1 MTWSDLWTVSYTVA
15 GVAFVSSAAGL
26 IGVRLLAARSVAT
39 NLAVVAAVTVVA
51 TVTGF
56 LLIAKEMFIS
66 QGDLDLVMAVVVISG
81 IAGFAV
87 ALVVGR
93 RIGAASR
100 LLLGAVQEVG
110 RSGSFHRPDAV
121 LPAELA
127 GLSDALD
134 RAHGRLAEARDRE
147 RALET
152 SRRELVAWVSHD
164 LRAPLAGLRAMAEAL
179 EDGVVADPYTVGTY
193 HAQIRKETDRLTLM
207 IDDLFELS
215 RIHAGALRL
224 SRRPVSLG
232 ELIGEALTSAEPLAR
247 AKGVRLHGSWAAC
260 RPLMVDTAEVGRA
273 LRNLVTN
280 AVRHTP
286 SDGSIEV
293 QGNEDSGMATVCVSD
308 SCGGIP
314 EEHLPRVFDVAF
326 RGETARTPGPS
337 EGAGPGAEHRPGHHR
352 GALRADRRAQRR
364 PRLPVHDPAPAGRRF
379 GGGRRLAAEPTATGR
394 SGTPTAAA
402 AAAALTRAGPGYS
415 PDRVEMAD
423 ARRPVHLHQ

>member
-337 EGAGPGAEHRPGHHR
+337 EGAGLGLSIARGIIEAHSGQIGVRNAGPGCQFMIRLPLAAGS
-352 GALRADRRAQRR
+352 GAGAGVPPTDRNGAQR
-364 PRLPVHDPAPAGRRF
+364 HAD
-379 GGGRRLAAEPTATGR
+379 GGRRGR
-394 SGTPTAAA
+394 GADSR
-402 AAAALTRAGPGYS
+402 RAGIL
-415 PDRVEMAD
+415 A
-423 ARRPVHLHQ
+423 